1 MHLTFAHYRNRFCM
15 FRTYYALAAG
25 IVKPD
30 GLTVSVIEVPDPPS
44 HAQEE
49 ALIADDV
56 QAANLYLTNFLV
68 RKLDGAPI
76 VGIATEWKTT
86 GKGNGMFVL
95 ADGPIQTPEDLAGR
109 RIASHQ
115 KVPHVIHRYLL
126 KHRYGVDETT
136 LQWEAHPQEELLDVL
151 KSGRA
156 DAVVLIDQFF
166 FRGEQDRAVR
176 CLYTDGEAWNALTGF
191 PEMVKHMIAVREPL
205 LREQPEVRGILLD
218 AFKASFAYSEQHLP
232 EIADKF
238 MERYG
243 GEREALL
250 ASARYPKIEFTC
262 TETELGIAAA
272 EMKMF
277 VEMGALAREAPIAPL
292 FVGEKP

>member
-30 GLTVSVIEVPDPPS
+30 GLTISVVEVPDPPS

-49 ALIADDV
+49 ALIAGEV
-56 QAANLYLTNFLV
+56 QAANLYLPNFLR

-86 GKGNGMFVL
+86 VKGNGMFVL
-95 ADGPIQTPEDLAGR
+95 AEGPIETPGDLAGR

-115 KVPHVIHRYLL
+115 KIPHAVHRYLL
-126 KHRYGVDETT
+126 KHRYGVDEKS
-136 LQWEAHPQEELLDVL
+136 LHWEAYPQEELLDVL

-156 DAVVLIDQFF
+156 DAVVLIDQVFF
-166 FRGEQDRAVR
+166 HGEQDPAVR
-176 CLYTDGEAWNALTGF
+176 CLYTDGEAWNALTGW
-191 PEMVKHMIAVREPL
+191 PEIIKHMVAVREPL

-218 AFKASFAYSEQHLP
+218 AFKASFAYSESHLP

-238 MERYG
+238 IERYG
-243 GEREALL
+243 GEREAIL
-250 ASARYPKIEFTC
+250 ASARYPKIEFTF
-262 TETELGIAAA
+262 TKTELETASA
-272 EMKMF
+272 EMKML
-277 VEMGALAREAPIAPL
+277 VEMGALAREVPVAPL
-292 FVGEKP
+292 FAVEQP

>member
-1 MHLTFAHYRNRFCM
+1 VR
-15 FRTYYALAAG
+15 
-25 IVKPD
+25 
-30 GLTVSVIEVPDPPS
+30 
-44 HAQEE
+44 
-49 ALIADDV
+49 
-56 QAANLYLTNFLV
+56 V

-76 VGIATEWKTT
+76 IGIATEWKTT
-86 GKGNGMFVL
+86 GKGNGLFVL
-95 ADGPIQTPEDLAGR
+95 AEGPIKSPKDLAGR

-126 KHRYGVDETT
+126 KHRYGVDEKS
-136 LQWEAHPQEELLDVL
+136 LQWEAHPQEELLEVL

-166 FRGEQDRAVR
+166 FRGEQDSAVR

-205 LREQPEVRGILLD
+205 LREQPEVRGVLLD
-218 AFKASFAYSEQHLP
+218 AFRASFAYSEQHLP

-272 EMKMF
+272 EMNMF
-277 VEMGALAREAPIAPL
+277 VEMGALARETPIAPL
-292 FVGEKP
+292 FVGEEP